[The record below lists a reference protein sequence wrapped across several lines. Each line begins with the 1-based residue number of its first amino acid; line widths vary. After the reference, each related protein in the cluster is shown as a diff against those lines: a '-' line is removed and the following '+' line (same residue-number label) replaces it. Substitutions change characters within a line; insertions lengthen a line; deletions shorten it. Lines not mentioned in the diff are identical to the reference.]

1 VTALVRILAVSC
13 LAAGA
18 AAQVAAQTVAI
29 TGGRVFPVSGPPI
42 ERATVIV
49 TEGKITAVG
58 ADVGVPAGARVID
71 AAGKWVT
78 PGLVNATTALGLV
91 EVGMEESTND
101 SRARG
106 ENGVAAAFRAWEAL
120 NPASALWAP
129 ARNEGVTTVGVLPSG
144 GLVAG
149 QAAVV
154 DTQPGPVAEMVRK
167 APVLMVASLAG
178 AGPAGTRA
186 RAELFQRMRQLLED
200 ARVYAQKRAAF
211 ESASLRALAAP
222 AADLAA
228 LEPVVNGTLPL
239 LVEVHRAADI
249 EAVLALARDL
259 KLRLAIL
266 GGAEAWMVAPQ
277 LAAAKVPVFTTALD
291 SIPTSF
297 ASLGQRQENA
307 ALLRAAGVPVVLVAG
322 DGESFNVRNVR
333 QQAGN
338 AVAYGLSWDEALR
351 AVTAAPAEALGV
363 GDRVGTLAAG
373 KDANLVVWDGD
384 PFEFATRAVHVF
396 VKGREVQAPSRQDE
410 LTERYLPRAR

>member
-1 VTALVRILAVSC
+1 
-13 LAAGA
+13 
-18 AAQVAAQTVAI
+18 
-29 TGGRVFPVSGPPI
+29 
-42 ERATVIV
+42 
-49 TEGKITAVG
+49 
-58 ADVGVPAGARVID
+58 
-71 AAGKWVT
+71 
-78 PGLVNATTALGLV
+78 
-91 EVGMEESTND
+91 
-101 SRARG
+101 
-106 ENGVAAAFRAWEAL
+106 
-120 NPASALWAP
+120 
-129 ARNEGVTTVGVLPSG
+129 
-144 GLVAG
+144 
-149 QAAVV
+149 
-154 DTQPGPVAEMVRK
+154 
-167 APVLMVASLAG
+167 
-178 AGPAGTRA
+178 
-186 RAELFQRMRQLLED
+186 MRQLLED

-211 ESASLRALAAP
+211 ESAALRALAAP

-228 LEPVVNGTLPL
+228 LGPVVDGTLPL

-291 SIPTSF
+291 NIPTSF

-307 ALLRAAGVPVVLVAG
+307 ALLREAGVSVVLIAG
-322 DGESFNVRNVR
+322 EGESFNVRNLR

-363 GDRVGTLAAG
+363 ADRIGTLAPG
-373 KDANLVVWDGD
+373 RDANLVVWDGD

-410 LTERYLPRAR
+410 LTERYLPRPR